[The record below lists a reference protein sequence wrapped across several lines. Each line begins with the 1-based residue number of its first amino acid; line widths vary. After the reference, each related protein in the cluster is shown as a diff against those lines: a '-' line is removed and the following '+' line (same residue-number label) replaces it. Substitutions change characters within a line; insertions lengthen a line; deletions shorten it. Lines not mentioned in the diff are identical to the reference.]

1 MSVQR
6 CADIFIDM
14 CMAVLGIDLLEV
26 AFIGYNGLKEVCC
39 LYS

>member
-14 CMAVLGIDLLEV
+14 RMAVLGTDLVEV
-26 AFIGYNGLKEVCC
+26 AFIG
-39 LYS
+39 